1 MALLGNLFPESIFA
15 RKLPE
20 AAERR
25 LRLAQA
31 RAEESIVRVHVD
43 NALMFMDTL
52 AEDMT
57 FDRAIETYIRVMGI
71 PEPLASTVAT
81 RALVV
86 LGQDLVPFRR
96 RQRAEANG
104 SGAAGNA
111 GASPGTNGEAAP
123 AEMSAGDLQRVRDG
137 FVQAARRAHRIGLQA
152 IELHAAHGYLLHQ
165 FLSPLSNRRTDGYG
179 GSREARMRF
188 PLEVVEAVR
197 AEWPEDRPLFV
208 RVSAVDGTPDGLLDR
223 DAYVALTGGDA

>member
-1 MALLGNLFPESIFA
+1 MLGKLFPESIFA

-31 RAEESIVRVHVD
+31 RAEESIVRAHVD

-52 AEDMT
+52 AEDLP
-57 FDRAIETYIRVMGI
+57 FDRAIDTYIRVMGI

-96 RQRAEANG
+96 RQRG
-104 SGAAGNA
+104 GTPSG
-111 GASPGTNGEAAP
+111 P
-123 AEMSAGDLQRVRDG
+123 AESEGAEPSKPKLRLDDAVEARQR
-137 FVQAARRAHRIGLQA
+137 RRA
-152 IELHAAHGYLLHQ
+152 
-165 FLSPLSNRRTDGYG
+165 
-179 GSREARMRF
+179 
-188 PLEVVEAVR
+188 
-197 AEWPEDRPLFV
+197 
-208 RVSAVDGTPDGLLDR
+208 
-223 DAYVALTGGDA
+223 

>member
-1 MALLGNLFPESIFA
+1 MALLDNLFPETIFA

-57 FDRAIETYIRVMGI
+57 FDRAIDTYIRVMGI

-86 LGQDLVPFRR
+86 LGQDLVPYRR
-96 RQRAEANG
+96 RQRSEAAAAENG
-104 SGAAGNA
+104 SQPAGEPVSGKPRLRLDDAA
-111 GASPGTNGEAAP
+111 
-123 AEMSAGDLQRVRDG
+123 D
-137 FVQAARRAHRIGLQA
+137 ARR
-152 IELHAAHGYLLHQ
+152 
-165 FLSPLSNRRTDGYG
+165 RRG
-179 GSREARMRF
+179 A
-188 PLEVVEAVR
+188 
-197 AEWPEDRPLFV
+197 
-208 RVSAVDGTPDGLLDR
+208 
-223 DAYVALTGGDA
+223 

>member
-1 MALLGNLFPESIFA
+1 MFGKLFPESIFA

-31 RAEESIVRVHVD
+31 RAEESIVRAHVD

-52 AEDMT
+52 AEDLP
-57 FDRAIETYIRVMGI
+57 FDRAIDTYIRVMGI

-96 RQRAEANG
+96 RQRGPGTPAGGTAAQADPSAAACTPDDGKPRLRLDDAAEA
-104 SGAAGNA
+104 
-111 GASPGTNGEAAP
+111 
-123 AEMSAGDLQRVRDG
+123 RRR
-137 FVQAARRAHRIGLQA
+137 RRA
-152 IELHAAHGYLLHQ
+152 
-165 FLSPLSNRRTDGYG
+165 
-179 GSREARMRF
+179 
-188 PLEVVEAVR
+188 
-197 AEWPEDRPLFV
+197 
-208 RVSAVDGTPDGLLDR
+208 
-223 DAYVALTGGDA
+223 